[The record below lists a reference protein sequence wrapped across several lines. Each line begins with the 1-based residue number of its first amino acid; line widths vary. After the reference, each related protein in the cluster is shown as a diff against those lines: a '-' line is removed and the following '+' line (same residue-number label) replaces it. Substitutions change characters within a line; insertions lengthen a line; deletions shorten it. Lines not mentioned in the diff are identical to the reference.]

1 MIRLVIKILGSLFLL
16 ATLMVTGYC
25 LLKHYQAEK
34 LYSRLTPSP
43 KILTAGNFSFRD
55 LNKNERLDIYE
66 DSREPVE
73 KRVEDLLNQM
83 TTEEKI
89 GQMFITMIGMGRDG
103 DLLDVPPIHKDILDD
118 PLFELGIYF
127 SLETNAEMIVKRK
140 MSHFNILHAYT
151 PEAIARFNNN
161 LQGKAEKTR
170 LGIPVTIA
178 TDPRHGAREDEKGV
192 GGIYTPSFS
201 RWPTSLGLAA
211 TRDSTLVR
219 EFGEIA
225 REEYKACGIRLA
237 LHPMADLAT
246 EPRWARINGTFG
258 EDAELSAAMTFSY
271 IKGFQGD
278 TLSSESVITMVK
290 HFSGGGP
297 QKDGEDAHF
306 PYGKEQ
312 VYPGN
317 NFDYHLMP
325 FTKGALPAKTG
336 QIMPYY
342 GIPVGQTKEEVGFGF
357 NKEIITELLRDSL
370 KFDGVVCTD
379 WNIINTMPLAE
390 LAGGERSWG
399 VENLTPEQ
407 RMKKAILAG
416 VDQIGGETST
426 EQIINL
432 VQRGEIEESRIDQS
446 VRRILRDKFTIGL
459 FDNPFVD
466 VSKISEKLLKPD
478 KIKKGQ
484 IAQVKSTILLK
495 NQNKILP
502 LKNNLKCFLM
512 GFRYKKQFSKYAEVV
527 SNPEDADYI
536 IVRKD
541 TPYDQREGTMLE
553 SFFHQGRLY
562 YNEEELAEL
571 KRFSKTKKIISIVNL
586 ERGAVLTEL
595 DRLSEALLV
604 DFGTQDHLMADI
616 LFGKEKPG
624 GKLPIELPRSQQ
636 AANKQMEDIPYDS
649 ENPLYNFGHGL
660 EY

>member
-1 MIRLVIKILGSLFLL
+1 MIRLGVKILGSLVLL
-16 ATLMVTGYC
+16 VIFMVTGYF
-25 LLKHYQAEK
+25 LLKYYHAEK
-34 LYSRLTPSP
+34 LYSQLTHSP
-43 KILTAGNFSFRD
+43 EILTVGNFSFRD
-55 LNKNERLDIYE
+55 LNKNGRLDVYE

-73 KRVEDLLNQM
+73 KRVEDILNQM
-83 TTEEKI
+83 TTDEKI

-103 DLLDVPPIHKDILDD
+103 NLLDIPPIHKDIFDD
-118 PLFELGIYF
+118 PLFEIGIYF

-140 MSHFNILHAYT
+140 MSHFNILHSYT

-161 LQGKAEKTR
+161 LQRKAERTR

-258 EDAELSAAMTFSY
+258 EDAELSAAMTYAY

-278 TLSSESVITMVK
+278 TLSNKSVITMVK

-317 NFDYHLMP
+317 NFDYHLIP
-325 FTKGALPAKTG
+325 FTKGALPANTG

-370 KFDGVVCTD
+370 KFDGVICTD

-399 VENLTPEQ
+399 VENLSPEE
-407 RMKKAILAG
+407 RMKKSILAG

-466 VSKISEKLLKPD
+466 VSKISQMFLKPD
-478 KIKKGQ
+478 KIKKGE

-495 NQNKILP
+495 NRNKILP
-502 LKNNLKCFLM
+502 LKSNLKYYLS
-512 GFRYKKQFSKYAEVV
+512 GFRYKNQFSKYAEVV

-536 IVRKD
+536 IIRKD
-541 TPYDQREGTMLE
+541 TPFEKREGTMLE

-562 YNEEELAEL
+562 YNEEELDEI
-571 KRFSKTKKIISIVNL
+571 KRLSKTKKIISIVNL

-604 DFGTQDHLMADI
+604 DFGTQDHVMADI

-636 AANKQMEDIPYDS
+636 AANNQMEDIPYDS
-649 ENPLYNFGHGL
+649 ENPLYNFGYGL

>member
-1 MIRLVIKILGSLFLL
+1 MIRLSIKILG
-16 ATLMVTGYC
+16 TLVLMIMLVVTGYC
-25 LLKHYQAEK
+25 LLKYNQAEK
-34 LYSRLTPSP
+34 LYSQLTPSP
-43 KILTAGNFSFRD
+43 EILKVENFIFRD
-55 LNKNERLDIYE
+55 LNKNGRLDVYE
-66 DSREPVE
+66 DSRESVNN
-73 KRVEDLLNQM
+73 RVEDLLSQM
-83 TTEEKI
+83 NIEDKA
-89 GQMFITMIGMGRDG
+89 GQMFITMIGMGRNG
-103 DLLDVPPIHKDILDD
+103 DHLDVPPIHKDILDD
-118 PLFELGIYF
+118 PLFEVGIYF

-161 LQGKAEKTR
+161 LQRKAERTR
-170 LGIPVTIA
+170 LGIPATIA
-178 TDPRHGAREDEKGV
+178 TDPRHGAREDETGV
-192 GGIYTPSFS
+192 GGIFTPSFS

-211 TRDSTLVR
+211 TRDTTLVR

-225 REEYKACGIRLA
+225 REEYKSCGIRLA

-258 EDAELSAAMTFSY
+258 EDAELSAAMTYAY

-278 TLSSESVITMVK
+278 TLSNNSVITMVK

-317 NFDYHLMP
+317 NFDYHLIP
-325 FTKGALPAKTG
+325 FTKGALPANTG

-342 GIPVGQTKEEVGFGF
+342 GIPVGQTKEEVAFGF

-379 WNIINTMPLAE
+379 WNIINPMPLAE
-390 LAGGERSWG
+390 IAGGERAWG
-399 VENLTPEQ
+399 VEDLTPEQ

-416 VDQIGGETST
+416 VDQIGGESST

-432 VQRGEIEESRIDQS
+432 VRNGEIPESRIDQS

-466 VSKISEKLLKPD
+466 VNKISEKLSKPNE
-478 KIKKGQ
+478 IKKGE

-495 NQNKILP
+495 NQNEVLP
-502 LKNNLKCFLM
+502 FKKNLKLCLL
-512 GFRYKKQFSKYAEVV
+512 GFRYQNQFSKYAEIV
-527 SNPEDADYI
+527 SNPKDADYI

-541 TPYDQREGTMLE
+541 TPYDIREGTMVE
-553 SFFHQGRLY
+553 AFFHQGRLY

-571 KRFSKTKKIISIVNL
+571 KMLSKTKKIVSIVNL
-586 ERGAVLTEL
+586 ERSAVLTQL
-595 DRLSEALLV
+595 DKLSEALLV
-604 DFGTQDHLMADI
+604 DFGTQDHLIADI
-616 LFGKEKPG
+616 LFGREKPG
-624 GKLPIELPRSQQ
+624 GKLPIELPRSQE
-636 AANKQMEDIPYDS
+636 AANNQKEDLPYDS

>member
-1 MIRLVIKILGSLFLL
+1 MIRLSIKILGGIVLFIISI
-16 ATLMVTGYC
+16 VTGYC
-25 LLKHYQAEK
+25 LLKYYQSEK
-34 LYSRLTPSP
+34 LYSLLGPSP
-43 KILTAGNFSFRD
+43 TTMTQENFTFRD
-55 LNKNERLDIYE
+55 LNKNGSLDVYE
-66 DSREPVE
+66 DSRESVD
-73 KRVEDLLNQM
+73 KRVEDLLSQM
-83 TTEEKI
+83 TIEDKA
-89 GQMFITMIGMGRDG
+89 GQMFITMIGMGRNG
-103 DLLDVPPIHKDILDD
+103 NHLDVPPIHKDILDD
-118 PLFELGIYF
+118 PLFEVGIFF

-161 LQGKAEKTR
+161 LQRKAERTR

-178 TDPRHGAREDEKGV
+178 TDPRHGAREDETGV
-192 GGIYTPSFS
+192 GGIFTPSFS

-211 TRDSTLVR
+211 TRDTTLVR

-225 REEYKACGIRLA
+225 REEYKSCGIRLA

-258 EDAELSAAMTFSY
+258 EDAELSAAMTYAY

-278 TLSSESVITMVK
+278 TLSNNSVITMVK

-317 NFDYHLMP
+317 NFNYHLIP
-325 FTKGALPAKTG
+325 FTKGALPANTG

-342 GIPVGQTKEEVGFGF
+342 GIPVGQTKEDVAFGF

-379 WNIINTMPLAE
+379 WNIINPMPLAE
-390 LAGGERSWG
+390 IAGGERAWG
-399 VENLTPEQ
+399 VEDLTPVQ

-416 VDQIGGETST
+416 VDQIGGESST

-432 VQRGEIEESRIDQS
+432 VEKGDIQESRIDQS

-466 VSKISEKLLKPD
+466 VNKISDKLSKPD
-478 KIKKGQ
+478 EIKKGE

-495 NQNKILP
+495 NKNKVLP
-502 LKNNLKCFLM
+502 LKKNMKLYLS
-512 GFRYKKQFSKYAEVV
+512 GFRYQNQFLKYAEVV
-527 SNPEDADYI
+527 SNPKDADYI
-536 IVRKD
+536 IVRMD
-541 TPYDQREGTMLE
+541 TPYDIREGTMVE
-553 SFFHQGRLY
+553 AFFHQGRLY

-571 KRFSKTKKIISIVNL
+571 KILSKTKKIVSIVNL
-586 ERGAVLTEL
+586 ERSAVLTQL
-595 DRLSEALLV
+595 DKLSEALLA
-604 DFGTQDHLMADI
+604 DFGTQDHLIADI

-624 GKLPIELPRSQQ
+624 GKLPIELPRSQE
-636 AANKQMEDIPYDS
+636 AANKQMEDVPYDS

>member
-1 MIRLVIKILGSLFLL
+1 MIRLIIKILGSLFML
-16 ATLMVTGYC
+16 ATLTVTGYC
-25 LLKHYQAEK
+25 LLKYYEAEK
-34 LYSRLTPSP
+34 LYSQLTPSP

-55 LNKNERLDIYE
+55 LNKNERLDVYE
-66 DSREPVE
+66 DSREPVD

-83 TTEEKI
+83 TIEEKI

-103 DLLDVPPIHKDILDD
+103 DLLDVPPIHKDILED
-118 PLFELGIYF
+118 PLFEVGIYF

-161 LQGKAEKTR
+161 LQGKAERTR

-258 EDAELSAAMTFSY
+258 EDAELSAAMTYSY

-478 KIKKGQ
+478 KIKKGE

-495 NQNKILP
+495 NQNEILP
-502 LKNNLKCFLM
+502 LKNNFKCYLM

-571 KRFSKTKKIISIVNL
+571 KRLSKTKKIISIVNL

-660 EY
+660 GY

>member
-1 MIRLVIKILGSLFLL
+1 MIRIIVKTLLMSVFL
-16 ATLMVTGYC
+16 TLSIAIGYY
-25 LLKHYQAEK
+25 LLKYHQAEK
-34 LYSRLTPSP
+34 LYSQLTPPP
-43 KILTAGNFSFRD
+43 KILKAGNFNFRD
-55 LNKNERLDIYE
+55 LNKNGTLDVYE
-66 DSREPVE
+66 DSREPVD

-83 TTEEKI
+83 TIKEKI

-103 DLLDVPPIHKDILDD
+103 GLLDVPPIHKDILDD
-118 PLFELGIYF
+118 PLFEVGIYF

-140 MSHFNILHAYT
+140 MSHFNILHSYA
-151 PEAIARFNNN
+151 PGAIARFNNN
-161 LQGKAEKTR
+161 LQKKAEKTR

-211 TRDSTLVR
+211 TRDTTLVR

-258 EDAELSAAMTFSY
+258 EDAELSAAMTYSY

-278 TLSSESVITMVK
+278 TLSSKSVITMVK

-312 VYPGN
+312 VYPGD
-317 NFDYHLMP
+317 NFNYHLIP
-325 FTKGALPAKTG
+325 FTKGALPANTG

-432 VQRGEIEESRIDQS
+432 VQRGEIKESRIDQS

-459 FDNPFVD
+459 FENPFVD
-466 VSKISEKLLKPD
+466 VNKIPEKLLKPD
-478 KIKKGQ
+478 KIKKGE

-502 LKNNLKCFLM
+502 LKNNLKYYLS
-512 GFRYKKQFSKYAEVV
+512 GFRYKGQFYNYAEVV

-541 TPYDQREGTMLE
+541 TPFDQREGTMLE

-571 KRFSKTKKIISIVNL
+571 RRLSKEKKIISIVNL
-586 ERGAVLTEL
+586 ERGAVLTEI
-595 DRLSEALLV
+595 DKLSEALLV
-604 DFGTQDHLMADI
+604 DFGTQDHLIADI

-624 GKLPIELPRSQQ
+624 GKLPIELPRSQE
-636 AANKQMEDIPYDS
+636 AANNQMEDVPYDS

>member
-1 MIRLVIKILGSLFLL
+1 MVRLAIKGVGIFLFALIISFIS
-16 ATLMVTGYC
+16 YYF
-25 LLKHYQAEK
+25 LKLYQAKK
-34 LYSRLTPSP
+34 LYSLLGPTPSSIIE
-43 KILTAGNFSFRD
+43 KNFTFRD
-55 LNKNERLDIYE
+55 LNKNGRLDMYE
-66 DSREPVE
+66 DHREPIDR
-73 KRVEDLLNQM
+73 RVEDLLNQM
-83 TTEEKI
+83 TIKEKI
-89 GQMFITMIGMGRDG
+89 GQMFITMIGMGRSG
-103 DLLDVPPIHKDILDD
+103 AHLDVPPIIVDIFDD
-118 PLFELGIYF
+118 PILEFGLYF
-127 SLETNAEMIVKRK
+127 SLETNAEMIVNRK
-140 MSHFNILHAYT
+140 MSHFNILQAYN
-151 PEAIARFNNN
+151 PEAIAKFNNN
-161 LQGKAEKTR
+161 LQRKAERTR

-192 GGIYTPSFS
+192 GGIFTPSFS

-211 TRDSTLVR
+211 TRDTTLVR

-258 EDAELSAAMTFSY
+258 EDAEISAAMTYSY

-278 TLSSESVITMVK
+278 TLSSKSVITMVK

-317 NFDYHLMP
+317 NFDYHLIP
-325 FTKGALPAKTG
+325 FTKGALPANTG

-379 WNIINTMPLAE
+379 WNIINTMPLAK

-407 RMKKAILAG
+407 RMKKTILAG

-432 VQRGEIEESRIDQS
+432 VQRGEISESRINQS

-459 FDNPFVD
+459 FDNPFVN
-466 VSKISEKLLKPD
+466 VSSISEKLSNPKN
-478 KIKKGQ
+478 IKKGE
-484 IAQVKSTILLK
+484 IAQIKSTILLK
-495 NQNKILP
+495 NKNKVLP
-502 LKNNLKCFLM
+502 LNGNLKLYLLGFKYKNQFL
-512 GFRYKKQFSKYAEVV
+512 KNAELVT
-527 SNPEDADYI
+527 NPGDADYI

-541 TPYDQREGTMLE
+541 TPFDHREGTMLE

-562 YNEEELAEL
+562 YNEEELSEL
-571 KRFSKTKKIISIVNL
+571 KKLSKTKKIISIVNL

-595 DRLSEALLV
+595 DELSEALLV
-604 DFGTQDHLMADI
+604 DFGTQDHLIADI
-616 LFGKEKPG
+616 LFGIEKPG
-624 GKLPIELPRSQQ
+624 GKLPIELPRSQE
-636 AANKQMEDIPYDS
+636 AANKQKEDIPYDS

>member
-1 MIRLVIKILGSLFLL
+1 MIRLGFKILGSLVLL
-16 ATLMVTGYC
+16 VILMVTGYFI
-25 LLKHYQAEK
+25 LKYYQAEK
-34 LYSRLTPSP
+34 LYSQLTPSP
-43 KILTAGNFSFRD
+43 EILTAGNFSFRD
-55 LNKNERLDIYE
+55 LNKNGSLDVYE
-66 DSREPVE
+66 DSREPVD
-73 KRVEDLLNQM
+73 KRVEDLLKQM

-103 DLLDVPPIHKDILDD
+103 DLLDLPPIHKDILND
-118 PLFELGIYF
+118 PLFEVGIYF

-161 LQGKAEKTR
+161 LQSKAERTR

-178 TDPRHGAREDEKGV
+178 TDPRHGARENEKGV

-258 EDAELSAAMTFSY
+258 EDAELSAAMTYSY
-271 IKGFQGD
+271 IRGFQGD
-278 TLSSESVITMVK
+278 TLSSKSVITMVK

-317 NFDYHLMP
+317 NFDYHLIP
-325 FTKGALPAKTG
+325 FTKGALPANTG

-432 VQRGEIEESRIDQS
+432 VQKGEIKESRIDQS

-466 VSKISEKLLKPD
+466 VNIISEKLSKQD
-478 KIKKGQ
+478 EINKGE
-484 IAQVKSTILLK
+484 IAQVKSTVLLK
-495 NQNKILP
+495 NQNKVLP
-502 LKNNLKCFLM
+502 FKKNIKLYLS
-512 GFRYKKQFSKYAEVV
+512 GFRYQNQFSKYAEVV
-527 SNPEDADYI
+527 ENPEVADYI

-541 TPYDQREGTMLE
+541 TPFDIREGTMVE
-553 SFFHQGRLY
+553 AFFHQGRLF
-562 YNEEELAEL
+562 YNEDELAEL
-571 KRFSKTKKIISIVNL
+571 RNLSKEKKIISIVNL
-586 ERGAVLTEL
+586 ERAAVLTEL
-595 DRLSEALLV
+595 DKLSEALLV
-604 DFGTQDHLMADI
+604 DFGTQDHLIADI

-624 GKLPIELPRSQQ
+624 GKLPIELPRSQE
-636 AANKQMEDIPYDS
+636 AANNQMEDVPYDS

>member
-1 MIRLVIKILGSLFLL
+1 MIRLAIRGIGIFLF
-16 ATLMVTGYC
+16 TLMISFSSYYF
-25 LLKHYQAEK
+25 LKLYQAKK
-34 LYSRLTPSP
+34 LYSSLGPTPSS
-43 KILTAGNFSFRD
+43 IIEENFIFRD
-55 LNKNERLDIYE
+55 LNKNGRLDMYE
-66 DSREPVE
+66 DHREPID
-73 KRVEDLLNQM
+73 KRVENLLNQM
-83 TTEEKI
+83 TIKEKI
-89 GQMFITMIGMGRDG
+89 GQMFITMIGMSRSGG
-103 DLLDVPPIHKDILDD
+103 HLDVPPIMVDIFDD
-118 PLFELGIYF
+118 PLLEFGLYF
-127 SLETNAEMIVKRK
+127 SLETNAEMIVNRK
-140 MSHFNILHAYT
+140 MSHFNILQAYA

-161 LQGKAEKTR
+161 LQRKAERTR

-192 GGIYTPSFS
+192 GGIFTPSFS

-211 TRDSTLVR
+211 TRDTTLVR

-225 REEYKACGIRLA
+225 REEYKSCGIRLA

-258 EDAELSAAMTFSY
+258 EDAELSAAMTYSY

-278 TLSSESVITMVK
+278 TLSSKSVITMVK

-317 NFDYHLMP
+317 NFDYHLIP
-325 FTKGALPAKTG
+325 FTKGALPANTG

-342 GIPVGQTKEEVGFGF
+342 GIPVGQTREDVGFGF

-379 WNIINTMPLAE
+379 WNIINTMLLAE

-407 RMKKAILAG
+407 RMKKTILAG

-432 VQRGEIEESRIDQS
+432 VQQGEISETRINQS
-446 VRRILRDKFTIGL
+446 VKRILRDKFTIGL

-466 VSKISEKLLKPD
+466 ISSISEKLSNPKN
-478 KIKKGQ
+478 IKKGE
-484 IAQVKSTILLK
+484 IAQIKSTILLK
-495 NQNKILP
+495 NKNKILP
-502 LKNNLKCFLM
+502 LNNNLKLYLLGFKYKNQFL
-512 GFRYKKQFSKYAEVV
+512 KNAELVT
-527 SNPEDADYI
+527 NPKDADYI

-541 TPYDQREGTMLE
+541 TPFDHREGTMLE

-562 YNEEELAEL
+562 YNEEELSEL
-571 KRFSKTKKIISIVNL
+571 KKLSETKKIISIVNL

-595 DRLSEALLV
+595 DKLSEALLV
-604 DFGTQDHLMADI
+604 DFGTQDHLIADI

-624 GKLPIELPRSQQ
+624 GKLPIELPRSQE
-636 AANKQMEDIPYDS
+636 AANNQKEDMPYDS

-660 EY
+660 DY

>member
-1 MIRLVIKILGSLFLL
+1 MIRLGIKIFASLVLL
-16 ATLMVTGYC
+16 VILTITGYS
-25 LLKHYQAEK
+25 LLKYYQAEK
-34 LYSRLTPSP
+34 LYSQLTPSP
-43 KILTAGNFSFRD
+43 EILTEGNFTFRD
-55 LNKNERLDIYE
+55 LNKNGKLDVYE

-73 KRVEDLLNQM
+73 NRVEDILNQM
-83 TTEEKI
+83 TIKEKI

-161 LQGKAEKTR
+161 LQRKAERTR

-258 EDAELSAAMTFSY
+258 EDAELSAAMTYSY

-399 VENLTPEQ
+399 VENLTPVQ

-478 KIKKGQ
+478 KIKKGE

-502 LKNNLKCFLM
+502 LKNNLKCYLM

-571 KRFSKTKKIISIVNL
+571 KRLSKIKKIISIVNL

-595 DRLSEALLV
+595 DRLSQALLV

-616 LFGKEKPG
+616 LFGKEKPR

>member
-1 MIRLVIKILGSLFLL
+1 MIRLSIKILWGIVLFIISI
-16 ATLMVTGYC
+16 VTGYC
-25 LLKHYQAEK
+25 LLKYYQSEK
-34 LYSRLTPSP
+34 LYSLLGPSP
-43 KILTAGNFSFRD
+43 TIMTQENFTFRD
-55 LNKNERLDIYE
+55 LNKNGSLDVYE
-66 DSREPVE
+66 DSRESVD
-73 KRVEDLLNQM
+73 KRVEDLLSQM
-83 TTEEKI
+83 TIEDKA
-89 GQMFITMIGMGRDG
+89 GQMFITMIGMGRNG
-103 DLLDVPPIHKDILDD
+103 NHLDVPPIHKDILDD
-118 PLFELGIYF
+118 PLFEVGIFF

-161 LQGKAEKTR
+161 LQRKAERTR

-178 TDPRHGAREDEKGV
+178 TDPRHGAREDETGV
-192 GGIYTPSFS
+192 GGIFTPSFS

-211 TRDSTLVR
+211 TRDTTLVR

-225 REEYKACGIRLA
+225 REEYKSCGIRLA

-258 EDAELSAAMTFSY
+258 EDAELSAAMTYAY

-278 TLSSESVITMVK
+278 TLSNNSVITMVK

-317 NFDYHLMP
+317 NFNYHLIP
-325 FTKGALPAKTG
+325 FTKGALPANTG

-342 GIPVGQTKEEVGFGF
+342 GIPVGQTKEDVAFGF

-379 WNIINTMPLAE
+379 WNIINPMPLAE
-390 LAGGERSWG
+390 IAGGERAWG
-399 VENLTPEQ
+399 VEDLTPVQ

-416 VDQIGGETST
+416 VDQIGGESST

-432 VQRGEIEESRIDQS
+432 VQKGDIEESRIDQS

-466 VSKISEKLLKPD
+466 VNKISEKLSKPD
-478 KIKKGQ
+478 EIKKGE

-495 NQNKILP
+495 NKNKVLP
-502 LKNNLKCFLM
+502 LKKNMKLYLS
-512 GFRYKKQFSKYAEVV
+512 GFRYQNQFLKYAEVV
-527 SNPEDADYI
+527 SNPKDADYI
-536 IVRKD
+536 IVRMD
-541 TPYDQREGTMLE
+541 TPYDIREGTMVE
-553 SFFHQGRLY
+553 AFFHQGRLY

-571 KRFSKTKKIISIVNL
+571 KILSKTKKIVSIVNL
-586 ERGAVLTEL
+586 ERSAVLTQL
-595 DRLSEALLV
+595 DKLSEALLA
-604 DFGTQDHLMADI
+604 DFGTQDHLIADI

-624 GKLPIELPRSQQ
+624 GKLPIELPRSQE
-636 AANKQMEDIPYDS
+636 AANKQMEDVPYDS

>member
-1 MIRLVIKILGSLFLL
+1 MIRLVIKGIGFFLFTLILIFGCYYFLKL
-16 ATLMVTGYC
+16 
-25 LLKHYQAEK
+25 YQAKK
-34 LYSRLTPSP
+34 LYSSLGSSPSS
-43 KILTAGNFSFRD
+43 IIEENFTFRD
-55 LNKNERLDIYE
+55 LNKNGRLDVYE
-66 DSREPVE
+66 DFREPID
-73 KRVEDLLNQM
+73 KRAEDLLNQM
-83 TTEEKI
+83 TIEEKI
-89 GQMFITMIGMGRDG
+89 GQMFITMIGMGRSG
-103 DLLDVPPIHKDILDD
+103 GHLDVPPIMVDVFDD
-118 PLFELGIYF
+118 PLLEFGLYF
-127 SLETNAEMIVKRK
+127 SLETNAEMIVNRK
-140 MSHFNILHAYT
+140 MSHFNILQAYT

-161 LQGKAEKTR
+161 LQRKAERTR

-192 GGIYTPSFS
+192 GGIFTPSFS

-258 EDAELSAAMTFSY
+258 EDAELSAAMTYSY

-278 TLSSESVITMVK
+278 TLSSKSVITMVK

-312 VYPGN
+312 VYPGD
-317 NFDYHLMP
+317 NFDYHLIP
-325 FTKGALPAKTG
+325 FTKGALPANTG

-342 GIPVGQTKEEVGFGF
+342 GIPVGQTKEDVGFGF

-370 KFDGVVCTD
+370 KFDGVVCSD

-416 VDQIGGETST
+416 IDQIGGETST

-432 VQRGEIEESRIDQS
+432 VKRGEISESRINQS
-446 VRRILRDKFTIGL
+446 VKRILRDKFTIGL

-466 VSKISEKLLKPD
+466 ISSISEKLSNPTN
-478 KIKKGQ
+478 IKKGE
-484 IAQVKSTILLK
+484 IAQLKSTILLK
-495 NQNKILP
+495 NKNKVLP
-502 LKNNLKCFLM
+502 LNNNLKLYLM
-512 GFRYKKQFSKYAEVV
+512 GFTYKNQFLKYAKLVT
-527 SNPEDADYI
+527 NPKDADYI

-541 TPYDQREGTMLE
+541 TPFDHREGTMLE

-562 YNEEELAEL
+562 YNEEELSEL
-571 KRFSKTKKIISIVNL
+571 KKFSETKKIISIVNL
-586 ERGAVLTEL
+586 ERGAVLTQL
-595 DRLSEALLV
+595 DKLSEALLV
-604 DFGTQDHLMADI
+604 DFGTQDHLIADI
-616 LFGKEKPG
+616 LFGKEKPS
-624 GKLPIELPRSQQ
+624 GKLPIELPRSQE
-636 AANKQMEDIPYDS
+636 AANKQKEDMPYDS

>member
-1 MIRLVIKILGSLFLL
+1 MIRLSIKILGGIVLFIISI
-16 ATLMVTGYC
+16 VTGYC
-25 LLKHYQAEK
+25 LLKYYQSEK
-34 LYSRLTPSP
+34 LYSLLGPSP
-43 KILTAGNFSFRD
+43 TIMTQENFTFRD
-55 LNKNERLDIYE
+55 LNKNGSLDVYE
-66 DSREPVE
+66 DSRESVD
-73 KRVEDLLNQM
+73 KRVEDLLSQM
-83 TTEEKI
+83 TIEDKA
-89 GQMFITMIGMGRDG
+89 GQMFITMIGMGRNG
-103 DLLDVPPIHKDILDD
+103 NHLDVPPIHKDILDD
-118 PLFELGIYF
+118 PLFEVGIFF

-161 LQGKAEKTR
+161 LQRKAERTR

-178 TDPRHGAREDEKGV
+178 TDPRHGAREDETGV
-192 GGIYTPSFS
+192 GGIFTPSFS

-211 TRDSTLVR
+211 TRDTTLVR

-225 REEYKACGIRLA
+225 REEYKSCGIRLA

-258 EDAELSAAMTFSY
+258 EDAELSAAMTYAY

-278 TLSSESVITMVK
+278 TLSNNSVITMVK

-317 NFDYHLMP
+317 NFNYHLIP
-325 FTKGALPAKTG
+325 FTKGALPANTG

-342 GIPVGQTKEEVGFGF
+342 GIPVGQTKEDVAFGF

-379 WNIINTMPLAE
+379 WNIINPMPLAE
-390 LAGGERSWG
+390 IAGGERAWG
-399 VENLTPEQ
+399 VEDLTPVQ

-416 VDQIGGETST
+416 VDQIGGESST

-432 VQRGEIEESRIDQS
+432 VEKGDIQESRIDQS

-466 VSKISEKLLKPD
+466 VNKISEKLSKPD
-478 KIKKGQ
+478 EIKKGE

-495 NQNKILP
+495 NKNKVLP
-502 LKNNLKCFLM
+502 LKKNMKLYLS
-512 GFRYKKQFSKYAEVV
+512 GFRYQNQFLKYAEVV
-527 SNPEDADYI
+527 SNPKDADYI
-536 IVRKD
+536 IVRMD
-541 TPYDQREGTMLE
+541 TPYDIREGTMVE
-553 SFFHQGRLY
+553 AFFHQGRLY

-571 KRFSKTKKIISIVNL
+571 KILSKTKKIVSIVNL
-586 ERGAVLTEL
+586 ERSAVLTQL
-595 DRLSEALLV
+595 DKLSEALLA
-604 DFGTQDHLMADI
+604 DFGTQDHLIADI

-624 GKLPIELPRSQQ
+624 GKLPIELPRSQE
-636 AANKQMEDIPYDS
+636 AANKQMEDVPYDS

>member
-1 MIRLVIKILGSLFLL
+1 MIIQSVKILGSLVLVVITM
-16 ATLMVTGYC
+16 AIGYG
-25 LLKHYQAEK
+25 LFKYYQAEK
-34 LYSRLTPSP
+34 LYSQLTPSP
-43 KILTAGNFSFRD
+43 EILTVGNFSLRD
-55 LNKNERLDIYE
+55 LNKNGSLDVYE

-73 KRVEDLLNQM
+73 RRVEDLLKQM
-83 TTEEKI
+83 TIEEKI
-89 GQMFITMIGMGRDG
+89 GQMFITMIGMGRNG
-103 DLLDVPPIHKDILDD
+103 DLLDLPPIHRDILDD
-118 PLFELGIYF
+118 PLFEVGIYF

-151 PEAIARFNNN
+151 PKAIARFNNN
-161 LQGKAEKTR
+161 LQRKAQRTR

-211 TRDSTLVR
+211 TRDSSLVR

-225 REEYKACGIRLA
+225 SEEYKACGIRLA

-258 EDAELSAAMTFSY
+258 EDAELSAAMTYAY

-278 TLSSESVITMVK
+278 TLSNNSVITMVK

-317 NFDYHLMP
+317 NFDYHLIP
-325 FTKGALPAKTG
+325 FTKGALPANTG

-342 GIPVGQTKEEVGFGF
+342 GIPVGQTKEKVGFGF
-357 NKEIITELLRDSL
+357 NKQIITELLRDSL

-432 VQRGEIEESRIDQS
+432 VKRGEIDERRIDQS

-466 VSKISEKLLKPD
+466 VSKVSEKMLKPD
-478 KIKKGQ
+478 NIRKGEEAQ
-484 IAQVKSTILLK
+484 IKSTILLK

-502 LKNNLKCFLM
+502 LKKNLKYYLS
-512 GFRYKKQFSKYAEVV
+512 GFRYKNQFSKYAEVV
-527 SNPEDADYI
+527 SNPDDADCI

-541 TPYDQREGTMLE
+541 TPFDHREGTMLE

-562 YNEEELAEL
+562 YNQEELSDL
-571 KRFSKTKKIISIVNL
+571 KKLSKTKKVISIVNL

-595 DRLSEALLV
+595 DKLSEALLV

-624 GKLPIELPRSQQ
+624 GKLPIELPRSQE
-636 AANKQMEDIPYDS
+636 AANNQMEDVPYDS

>member
-1 MIRLVIKILGSLFLL
+1 M
-16 ATLMVTGYC
+16 
-25 LLKHYQAEK
+25 
-34 LYSRLTPSP
+34 
-43 KILTAGNFSFRD
+43 GNFSFRD
-55 LNKNERLDIYE
+55 LNKNGRLDVYE

-73 KRVEDLLNQM
+73 KRVEDILNQM
-83 TTEEKI
+83 TTDEKI

-103 DLLDVPPIHKDILDD
+103 NLLDIPPIHKDIFDD
-118 PLFELGIYF
+118 PLFEIGIYF

-140 MSHFNILHAYT
+140 MSHFNILHSYT

-161 LQGKAEKTR
+161 LQRKAERTR

-258 EDAELSAAMTFSY
+258 EDAELSAAMTYAY

-278 TLSSESVITMVK
+278 TLSNKSVITMVK

-317 NFDYHLMP
+317 NFDYHLIP
-325 FTKGALPAKTG
+325 FTKGALPANTG

-370 KFDGVVCTD
+370 KFDGVICTD

-399 VENLTPEQ
+399 VENLSPEE
-407 RMKKAILAG
+407 RMKKSILAG

-466 VSKISEKLLKPD
+466 VSKISQMFLKPD
-478 KIKKGQ
+478 KIKKGE

-495 NQNKILP
+495 NRNKILP
-502 LKNNLKCFLM
+502 LKSNLKYYLS
-512 GFRYKKQFSKYAEVV
+512 GFRYKNQFSKYAEVV

-536 IVRKD
+536 IIRKD
-541 TPYDQREGTMLE
+541 TPFEKREGTMLE

-562 YNEEELAEL
+562 YNEEELDEI
-571 KRFSKTKKIISIVNL
+571 KRLSKTKKIISIVNL

-604 DFGTQDHLMADI
+604 DFGTQDHVMADI

-636 AANKQMEDIPYDS
+636 AANNQMEDIPYDS
-649 ENPLYNFGHGL
+649 ENPLYNFGYGL

>member
-1 MIRLVIKILGSLFLL
+1 MIKLGVKILGSLVLL
-16 ATLMVTGYC
+16 VFSITTGYY
-25 LLKHYQAEK
+25 LLKFYQAER
-34 LYSRLTPSP
+34 LYSQLTPPP
-43 KILTAGNFSFRD
+43 KILTDGDFSFRD
-55 LNKNERLDIYE
+55 LNKNGRLDVYE
-66 DSREPVE
+66 DFRESVNN
-73 KRVEDLLNQM
+73 RVEDLLSQM
-83 TTEEKI
+83 TIEDKA
-89 GQMFITMIGMGRDG
+89 GQMFITMIGMGRNG
-103 DLLDVPPIHKDILDD
+103 NHLDVPPIHKDILDD
-118 PLFELGIYF
+118 PLFEVGIFF

-161 LQGKAEKTR
+161 LQRKAERTR

-178 TDPRHGAREDEKGV
+178 TDPRHGAREDETGV
-192 GGIYTPSFS
+192 GGIFTPSFS

-211 TRDSTLVR
+211 TRDTTLVR

-225 REEYKACGIRLA
+225 REEYKSCGIRLA

-258 EDAELSAAMTFSY
+258 EDAELSAAMTYAY

-278 TLSSESVITMVK
+278 TLSNNSVITMVVL
-290 HFSGGGP
+290 GII

-317 NFDYHLMP
+317 NFNYHLIP
-325 FTKGALPAKTG
+325 FTKGALPANTG

-342 GIPVGQTKEEVGFGF
+342 GIPVGQTKEDVAFGF

-379 WNIINTMPLAE
+379 WNIINPMPLAE
-390 LAGGERSWG
+390 IAGGERAWG
-399 VENLTPEQ
+399 VEDLTPVQ

-416 VDQIGGETST
+416 VDQIGGESST

-432 VQRGEIEESRIDQS
+432 VEKGDIQESRIDQS

-466 VSKISEKLLKPD
+466 VNKISEKLLKPD
-478 KIKKGQ
+478 EIKKGE

-495 NQNKILP
+495 NKNKVLP
-502 LKNNLKCFLM
+502 FKKNLKLYLS
-512 GFRYKKQFSKYAEVV
+512 GFRYQNQFLKYAEVV
-527 SNPEDADYI
+527 SNPKDADYI
-536 IVRKD
+536 IVRMD
-541 TPYDQREGTMLE
+541 TPYDIREGTMVE
-553 SFFHQGRLY
+553 AFFHQGRLY

-571 KRFSKTKKIISIVNL
+571 KMLSKTKKIVSIVNL
-586 ERGAVLTEL
+586 ERSAVLTQL
-595 DRLSEALLV
+595 DKLSEALLA
-604 DFGTQDHLMADI
+604 DFGTQDHLIADI

-624 GKLPIELPRSQQ
+624 GKLPIELPRSQE
-636 AANKQMEDIPYDS
+636 AANKQMEDVPYDS

>member
-1 MIRLVIKILGSLFLL
+1 MIRLVIKILGSLFML
-16 ATLMVTGYC
+16 ATLTVTGYC
-25 LLKHYQAEK
+25 LLKYYEAEK
-34 LYSRLTPSP
+34 LYSQLTPSP

-55 LNKNERLDIYE
+55 LNKNERLDVYE
-66 DSREPVE
+66 DSREPVD

-83 TTEEKI
+83 TIEEKI

-103 DLLDVPPIHKDILDD
+103 DLLDVPPIHKDILED
-118 PLFELGIYF
+118 PLFEVGIYF

-161 LQGKAEKTR
+161 LQRKAERTR

-258 EDAELSAAMTFSY
+258 EDAELSAAMTYSY

-317 NFDYHLMP
+317 NFDYHLIP

-478 KIKKGQ
+478 KIKKGE

-502 LKNNLKCFLM
+502 LKNNLKCYLL
-512 GFRYKKQFSKYAEVV
+512 GFRYKNQFSKYAEVV

-571 KRFSKTKKIISIVNL
+571 KRLSKTKKIVSIVNL

>member
-1 MIRLVIKILGSLFLL
+1 MIRLIIKTLAALVLLLFLL
-16 ATLMVTGYC
+16 VTGYC
-25 LLKHYQAEK
+25 LSKYYQAEK
-34 LYSRLTPSP
+34 LYSQLTLPP
-43 KILTAGNFSFRD
+43 EIIKVQEFNFRD
-55 LNKNERLDIYE
+55 LNKNGKLDIYE
-66 DSREPVE
+66 DSRESVD
-73 KRVEDLLNQM
+73 KRVEDLLSQM
-83 TTEEKI
+83 TIEEKA

-103 DLLDVPPIHKDILDD
+103 GHLDVPPINKHALDD
-118 PLFELGIYF
+118 PLFKIGIFF

-161 LQGKAEKTR
+161 LQRKAERTR

-178 TDPRHGAREDEKGV
+178 TDPRHGARENETGV
-192 GGIYTPSFS
+192 GGIFTPSFS

-211 TRDSTLVR
+211 TRDTTLVR

-225 REEYKACGIRLA
+225 REEYKSCGIRLA

-258 EDAELSAAMTFSY
+258 EDAQLSAAMTYAY

-278 TLSSESVITMVK
+278 TLSNKSVITMVK

-312 VYPGN
+312 VYPGD
-317 NFDYHLMP
+317 NFNYHLIP
-325 FTKGALPAKTG
+325 FTKGALPANTG

-342 GIPVGQTKEEVGFGF
+342 GIPVGQTKEEVAFGF
-357 NKEIITELLRDSL
+357 NREIITELLRDSL

-379 WNIINTMPLAE
+379 WNIINPMPMADI
-390 LAGGERSWG
+390 AGRERAWG

-407 RMKKAILAG
+407 RLKKAILAG
-416 VDQIGGETST
+416 VDQIGGESST

-432 VQRGEIEESRIDQS
+432 VQKGEIKESRIDQS

-466 VSKISEKLLKPD
+466 VNKISEKLSKQD
-478 KIKKGQ
+478 EINKGE
-484 IAQVKSTILLK
+484 IAQVKSTVLLK
-495 NQNKILP
+495 NQNKVLP
-502 LKNNLKCFLM
+502 FKKNIKLYLS
-512 GFRYKKQFSKYAEVV
+512 GFRYQNQFSKYAEVV
-527 SNPEDADYI
+527 ENPEVADYI

-541 TPYDQREGTMLE
+541 TPFDIREGTMVE
-553 SFFHQGRLY
+553 AFFHQGRLF
-562 YNEEELAEL
+562 YNEDELAEL
-571 KRFSKTKKIISIVNL
+571 RNLSKEKKIISIVNL

-595 DRLSEALLV
+595 DNLSEALLV
-604 DFGTQDHLMADI
+604 DFGTQDHLIADI
-616 LFGKEKPG
+616 LFGIEKPG
-624 GKLPIELPRSQQ
+624 GKLPIELPRSQE
-636 AANKQMEDIPYDS
+636 AANNQMEDVPYDS

>member
-1 MIRLVIKILGSLFLL
+1 MIRLSIKILGGIVLFIISI
-16 ATLMVTGYC
+16 VTGYC
-25 LLKHYQAEK
+25 LLKYYQSEK
-34 LYSRLTPSP
+34 LYSLLGPSP
-43 KILTAGNFSFRD
+43 TIMTQENFTFRD
-55 LNKNERLDIYE
+55 LNKNGSLDVYE
-66 DSREPVE
+66 DSRESVD
-73 KRVEDLLNQM
+73 KRVEDLLSQM
-83 TTEEKI
+83 TIEDKA
-89 GQMFITMIGMGRDG
+89 GQMFITMIGMGRNG
-103 DLLDVPPIHKDILDD
+103 NHLDVPPIHKDILDD
-118 PLFELGIYF
+118 PLFEVGIFF

-161 LQGKAEKTR
+161 LQRKAERTR

-178 TDPRHGAREDEKGV
+178 TDPRHGAREDETGV
-192 GGIYTPSFS
+192 GGIFTPSFS

-211 TRDSTLVR
+211 TRDTTLVR

-225 REEYKACGIRLA
+225 REEYKSCGIRLA

-258 EDAELSAAMTFSY
+258 EDAELSAAMTYAY

-278 TLSSESVITMVK
+278 TLSNNSVITMVK

-317 NFDYHLMP
+317 NFNYHLIP
-325 FTKGALPAKTG
+325 FTKGALPANTG

-342 GIPVGQTKEEVGFGF
+342 GIPVGQTKEDVAFGF

-379 WNIINTMPLAE
+379 WNIINPMPLAE
-390 LAGGERSWG
+390 IAGGERAWG
-399 VENLTPEQ
+399 VEDLTPVQ

-416 VDQIGGETST
+416 VDQIGGESST
-426 EQIINL
+426 DQIINL
-432 VQRGEIEESRIDQS
+432 VEKGDIQESRIDQS

-466 VSKISEKLLKPD
+466 VNKISEKLSKPD
-478 KIKKGQ
+478 EIKKGE

-495 NQNKILP
+495 NKNKVLP
-502 LKNNLKCFLM
+502 FKKNMKLYLS
-512 GFRYKKQFSKYAEVV
+512 GFRYQNQFLKYAEVV
-527 SNPEDADYI
+527 SNPKDADYI
-536 IVRKD
+536 IVTMD
-541 TPYDQREGTMLE
+541 TPYDIREGTMVE
-553 SFFHQGRLY
+553 AFFHQGRLY

-571 KRFSKTKKIISIVNL
+571 KILSKTKKIVSIVNL
-586 ERGAVLTEL
+586 ERSAVLTQL
-595 DRLSEALLV
+595 DKLSEALLA
-604 DFGTQDHLMADI
+604 DFGTQDHLIADI

-624 GKLPIELPRSQQ
+624 GKLPIELPRSQE
-636 AANKQMEDIPYDS
+636 AANKQMEDVPYDS

>member
-1 MIRLVIKILGSLFLL
+1 MIRLSIKILGGIVLFIISI
-16 ATLMVTGYC
+16 VTGYC
-25 LLKHYQAEK
+25 LLKYYQSEK
-34 LYSRLTPSP
+34 LYSLLGPSP
-43 KILTAGNFSFRD
+43 TTMTQENFTFRD
-55 LNKNERLDIYE
+55 LNKNGSLDVYE
-66 DSREPVE
+66 DSRESVD
-73 KRVEDLLNQM
+73 KRVEDLLSQM
-83 TTEEKI
+83 TIEDKA
-89 GQMFITMIGMGRDG
+89 GQMFITMIGMGRNG
-103 DLLDVPPIHKDILDD
+103 NHLDVPPIHKDILDD
-118 PLFELGIYF
+118 PLFEVGIFF

-161 LQGKAEKTR
+161 LQRKAERTR

-178 TDPRHGAREDEKGV
+178 TDPRHGAREDETGV
-192 GGIYTPSFS
+192 GGIFTPSFS

-211 TRDSTLVR
+211 TRDTTLVR

-225 REEYKACGIRLA
+225 REEYKSCGIRLA

-258 EDAELSAAMTFSY
+258 EDAELSAAMTYAY

-278 TLSSESVITMVK
+278 TLSNNSVITMVK
-290 HFSGGGP
+290 HFSGAGP

-317 NFDYHLMP
+317 NFNYHLIP
-325 FTKGALPAKTG
+325 FTKGALPANTG

-342 GIPVGQTKEEVGFGF
+342 GIPVGQTKEDVAFGF

-379 WNIINTMPLAE
+379 WNIINPMPLAE
-390 LAGGERSWG
+390 IAGGERAWG
-399 VENLTPEQ
+399 VEDLTPVQ

-416 VDQIGGETST
+416 VDQIGGESST

-432 VQRGEIEESRIDQS
+432 VEKGDIQESRIDQS

-466 VSKISEKLLKPD
+466 VNKISEKLSKPD
-478 KIKKGQ
+478 EIKKGE

-495 NQNKILP
+495 NKNKVLP
-502 LKNNLKCFLM
+502 FKKNMKLYLS
-512 GFRYKKQFSKYAEVV
+512 GFRHQNQFLKYAEVV
-527 SNPEDADYI
+527 SNPKDADYI
-536 IVRKD
+536 IVRMD
-541 TPYDQREGTMLE
+541 TPYDIREGTMVE
-553 SFFHQGRLY
+553 AFFHQGRLY

-571 KRFSKTKKIISIVNL
+571 KMLSKTKKIVSIVNL
-586 ERGAVLTEL
+586 ERSAVLTQL
-595 DRLSEALLV
+595 DKLSEALLA
-604 DFGTQDHLMADI
+604 DFGTQDHLIADI

-624 GKLPIELPRSQQ
+624 GKLPIELPRSQE
-636 AANKQMEDIPYDS
+636 AANKQMEDVPYDS